1 MNLTIIIPT
10 LGRMDLLVRLIDYY
24 HSVKF
29 KGRIVIGD
37 GSVLADYERAN
48 KALGPYM
55 KYIQIRH
62 LYLPNSSV
70 SDAVYA
76 ANEYIETDYVCLVGD
91 DDFIVP
97 STAANCI
104 RFLESNEEY
113 VAAHGLG
120 VLVGAGNGT
129 AKKIDHAHYYQ
140 QPVREENSA
149 MDRLRAHLEDYS
161 VSLFSVHRID
171 IWKRMFSAYRH
182 ESAMT
187 ICDDKTFSAELL
199 PCCMSVAM
207 GKVGQVEG
215 LYLVRQVHDR
225 RYILSSWFQWLKS
238 NKWQPSYTHFRKQ
251 LSIIITDLDGINEME
266 ALDNV
271 DVSFSAYLKKHISG
285 RPDNRRNIFKQ
296 KIRKIP
302 LATSVWQIL
311 KSLAPSTNNS
321 DNVSIAGLTYK
332 SSRYFHDFQEVLN
345 SILPKQEK

>member
-29 KGRIVIGD
+29 RGKIVISD
-37 GSVLADYERAN
+37 GSVLADYEKAN

-62 LYLPNSSV
+62 LHLPNSSV

-76 ANEYIETDYVCLVGD
+76 ANAYIETDYVCLVGD
-91 DDFIVP
+91 DDYIVP
-97 STAANCI
+97 STAATCI

-129 AKKIDHAHYYQ
+129 AKKIDHAHYYPQ
-140 QPVREENSA
+140 TVREENSA
-149 MDRLRAHLEDYS
+149 IDRLRAHLEDYS

-171 IWKRMFSAYRH
+171 IWKRMFGAYRQG
-182 ESAMT
+182 SAMT
-187 ICDDKTFSAELL
+187 ICEDKTFSAELL

-207 GKVGQVEG
+207 GKVGQVDG

-238 NKWQPSYTHFRKQ
+238 NKWQPSYTRFREQ
-251 LSIIITDLDGINEME
+251 LSIIISELDGVNEME
-266 ALDNV
+266 ALNNV
-271 DVSFSAYLKKHISG
+271 EISFSAYLKRYISG
-285 RPDNRRNIFKQ
+285 SPDNRRNSLKQ
-296 KIRKIP
+296 ILKKIP
-302 LATSVWQIL
+302 LASSVWQIL
-311 KSLAPSTNNS
+311 KSLAPPTNNS
-321 DNVSIAGLTYK
+321 DNVSLAGLTHK
-332 SSRYFHDFQEVLN
+332 SSRYFYDFQEVLN
-345 SILPKQEK
+345 SILRK